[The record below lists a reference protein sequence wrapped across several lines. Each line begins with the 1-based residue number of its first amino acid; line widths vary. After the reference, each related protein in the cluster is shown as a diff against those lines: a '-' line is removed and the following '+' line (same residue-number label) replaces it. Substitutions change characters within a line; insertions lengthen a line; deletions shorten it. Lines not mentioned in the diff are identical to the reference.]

1 MGNTTIE
8 WTATYDLET
17 KKWTPG
23 KVWNPVTGCN
33 KVSQGCKNCYAERIA
48 HRFWGDRKF
57 TDVRFHPERLE
68 EPDHWKKPSRV
79 FVNSMSDLFHEVIPD
94 VAIAQVFDEM
104 ISHPRHTFM
113 VLTKRPQRALAFAK
127 WYGTWDTT
135 DRNIWMGVSVE
146 NQAAADERIPLL
158 LQMPA
163 AVRFVSCEPLLG
175 PVDLDWINYKH
186 LTMID
191 SLTGRNG
198 FPFPHAEGGDRIDW
212 VIVGGESGQRAR
224 PMHPK
229 WALAI
234 RNQCSMAGTPLF
246 FKQWGEWILAENTDG
261 WKTTG
266 DPEFPALHP
275 RLGTCW
281 VEGDPFIKVGKK
293 AAGRL
298 LGGREWSDFPKVR
311 VRG

>member
-1 MGNTTIE
+1 MSGTTSIE
-8 WTATYDLET
+8 WAD
-17 KKWTPG
+17 

-68 EPDHWKKPSRV
+68 DPGRWQKPSRV
-79 FVNSMSDLFHEVIPD
+79 FVNSMSDLFHEDMPNSM
-94 VAIAQVFDEM
+94 IAAVFDEM
-104 ISHPRHTFM
+104 ICHPRHTFM
-113 VLTKRPQRALAFAK
+113 VLTKRPQRALEFAA
-127 WYGTWDTT
+127 WYGIWDVTIA
-135 DRNIWMGVSVE
+135 NIWLGVSVE
-146 NQAAADERIPLL
+146 DQQAADQRIPLL
-158 LQMPA
+158 LQTPA

-175 PVDLDWINYKH
+175 SVDLSPYFSW
-186 LTMID
+186 
-191 SLTGRNG
+191 SLENLFAKRREAILKYGGRNL
-198 FPFPHAEGGDRIDW
+198 IQKLDW

-311 VRG
+311 QS